1 MRTKHKRVLSL
12 LLCGTMLFSLC
23 SQSVAAAAGTQT
35 ESIITAGTGD
45 LCEHHPEHDDECGY
59 SEGTTGTA
67 CGHEHTDDCYTE
79 VIKCVHEH
87 DEDCYPEESIWDDEA
102 TPSDADRWEPEYCPI
117 SAMRKA
123 GVFHRN

>member
-1 MRTKHKRVLSL
+1 MRIKHKRVLSL

-67 CGHEHTDDCYTE
+67 CSHENTDDCYTE
-79 VIKCVHEH
+79 VLKCVHKH
-87 DEDCYPEESIWDDEA
+87 DDECGYSPA
-102 TPSDADRWEPEYCPI
+102 TRGTPCEFAWDGKE
-117 SAMRKA
+117 K
-123 GVFHRN
+123 